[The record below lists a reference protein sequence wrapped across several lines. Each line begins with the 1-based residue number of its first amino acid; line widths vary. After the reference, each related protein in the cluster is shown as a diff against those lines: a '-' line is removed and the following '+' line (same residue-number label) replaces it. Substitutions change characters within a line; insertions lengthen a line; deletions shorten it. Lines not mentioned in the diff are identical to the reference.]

1 MRTNVTNS
9 AKCKLARFFSFFGFF
24 PHQSIGL
31 RFPVIESEYFTALL
45 SKDRIVSV
53 LDTYCCF
60 ILKGLMHIN
69 FQLVICQSSFESS
82 FHHFCRLTKKK
93 RVDISENLTLDNIRS
108 SLILQEDSIIFSL
121 LERSQYCYNA
131 STYDPEA
138 FALEGFHGS
147 LIEFIL
153 KETEKLHAQVCCTYF
168 F

>member
-1 MRTNVTNS
+1 MRANVTNS
-9 AKCKLARFFSFFGFF
+9 AKWKLARFFSFFSFF

-31 RFPVIESEYFTALL
+31 RFPVIEPEYFTALL
-45 SKDRIVSV
+45 SKARIVSV

-60 ILKGLMHIN
+60 ILKGLMLIN
-69 FQLVICQSSFESS
+69 FQLV
-82 FHHFCRLTKKK
+82 
-93 RVDISENLTLDNIRS
+93 
-108 SLILQEDSIIFSL
+108 IIFSL

-153 KETEKLHAQVCCTYF
+153 KETEKLHAQVCCT
-168 F
+168 